1 MFGLEKLFTNKT
13 DFKKLA
19 NEGAVILDVRTP
31 GEFAEGHI
39 NGAINV
45 PVDQLRNSLVELKNK
60 NKTVITCCRSG
71 ARSAIAANLLTNAG
85 ITAINGGAWQ
95 SLFKKIA

>member
-31 GEFAEGHI
+31 GEFKEGHI
-39 NGAINV
+39 KGAVNV
-45 PVDQLRNSLVELKNK
+45 PVDQLRNSLLELKNK

-71 ARSAIAANLLTNAG
+71 ARSAIATNMLTNAG
-85 ITAINGGAWQ
+85 ISAFNGGAWH
-95 SLFKKIA
+95 SLSKKIA

>member
-1 MFGLEKLFTNKT
+1 MFGLEKFFTNKI

-19 NEGAVILDVRTP
+19 TEGAVILDVRTP
-31 GEFAEGHI
+31 VEFADGHI
-39 NGAINV
+39 KAAVNIPLDG
-45 PVDQLRNSLVELKNK
+45 LKNSLGELKKK

-71 ARSAIAANLLTNAG
+71 ARSAIAANMLTNAG
-85 ITAINGGAWQ
+85 INAVNGGSWQ